1 MKKADQTMTVQNY
14 NIHTKLNELSTGN
27 YKEKMQQMLQETQKE
42 AFKRFE
48 NTLNTKIDTLE
59 TLQRK
64 NAVANA
70 VSVLIG
76 LGTIGVIA
84 GTVWMM
90 IGG

>member
-1 MKKADQTMTVQNY
+1 MTVQNY
-14 NIHTKLNELSTGN
+14 NIHTKLNELSKGN

-48 NTLNTKIDTLE
+48 GTLNTKIDTLE

-64 NAVANA
+64 NTVANA
-70 VSVLIG
+70 VSALIG